1 MVMTTCSAT
10 ETTFEPVTSATV
22 MPPLVLFAALRST
35 WSDPIPA
42 VMAILSFFA
51 LARRSAVR

>member
-1 MVMTTCSAT
+1 MTCSAT
-10 ETTFEPVTSATV
+10 ETTLEPVTSATV
-22 MPPLVLFAALRST
+22 TPPLVLFAALRST

-42 VMAILSFFA
+42 VTASLSLFA

>member
-1 MVMTTCSAT
+1 MMTCSAT
-10 ETTFEPVTSATV
+10 ETTLEPVTSATV
-22 MPPLVLFAALRST
+22 TPPFVLLAAFKSM

-42 VMAILSFFA
+42 VMASLSFLA

>member
-1 MVMTTCSAT
+1 MTCSAT

-22 MPPLVLFAALRST
+22 TPPLVLFAALRST
-35 WSDPIPA
+35 WSEPIPA
-42 VMAILSFFA
+42 VMAILSFLA

>member
-22 MPPLVLFAALRST
+22 MPPLVLLAASRST
-35 WSDPIPA
+35 WSEPIPA
-42 VMAILSFFA
+42 VTASLRFLA